1 MNSSTSPVRKFS
13 FETVFDADGAIVRD
27 GAGFKSQFSKA
38 ELEAARAEAFEEG
51 RNTSEREAVQ
61 ALSLLS
67 QSMRALL
74 DRYELEQRAL
84 REEAVAVALAAARK
98 AAGTALDSFGEE
110 RVIVALEAA
119 METLRGSPRLVVR
132 LAPAMIA
139 GMKSRLEE
147 AARMGGF
154 EGAMLVRAEPS
165 VEIGDVTLEWPDGA
179 IAHDRAAA
187 FARIDEVVRRALTMD
202 DLEHIE

>member
-1 MNSSTSPVRKFS
+1 
-13 FETVFDADGAIVRD
+13 
-27 GAGFKSQFSKA
+27 
-38 ELEAARAEAFEEG
+38 
-51 RNTSEREAVQ
+51 
-61 ALSLLS
+61 
-67 QSMRALL
+67 
-74 DRYELEQRAL
+74 
-84 REEAVAVALAAARK
+84 
-98 AAGTALDSFGEE
+98 
-110 RVIVALEAA
+110 VIVALEAA

-147 AARMGGF
+147 TARMGGF

-187 FARIDEVVRRALTMD
+187 FARIDEVVSRALTME